1 MSTEEF
7 RGYRALVIGSLANTA
22 QFSVGQA
29 MAVVLIPAAIVGLAI
44 TYVRLPPPPSPQ
56 RVATD

>member
-1 MSTEEF
+1 
-7 RGYRALVIGSLANTA
+7 VIGSLANTA

-56 RVATD
+56 RVAAD